1 MASPWDM
8 ETSVME
14 FGATD
19 FMMKRCS
26 HIMDALKIYDNWESI
41 LVFAIFTLLYESP
54 MKRIQFHYET

>member
-1 MASPWDM
+1 
-8 ETSVME
+8 ME